1 MSLNKG
7 TGHSGFSSDPRN
19 LPFTKERGKG
29 CPSFPIAGR
38 KMEEVCALER
48 EAYRPP
54 FEEQF
59 YVYKKKHVCEPHSL
73 HV

>member
-1 MSLNKG
+1 
-7 TGHSGFSSDPRN
+7 
-19 LPFTKERGKG
+19 
-29 CPSFPIAGR
+29 
-38 KMEEVCALER
+38 MEEVCALER